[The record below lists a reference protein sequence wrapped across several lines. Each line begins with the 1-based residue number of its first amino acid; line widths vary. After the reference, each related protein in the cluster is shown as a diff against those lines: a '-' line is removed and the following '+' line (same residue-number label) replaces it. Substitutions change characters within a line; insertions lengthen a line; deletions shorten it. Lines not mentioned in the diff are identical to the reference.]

1 MAVCGFRSATVANT
15 GQQLELNNRDLPGIP
30 PLCGLE
36 KQ

>member
-15 GQQLELNNRDLPGIP
+15 GQQLELNNHDLSGITR
-30 PLCGLE
+30 LCGLE